1 MGPQP
6 VISVACPEVLPNTEK
21 RDASVDNFVPQHFF
35 ITSNEETE
43 AGELWEESFP
53 L

>member
-1 MGPQP
+1 MGS

-21 RDASVDNFVPQHFF
+21 RDASVDNFVPQHFL

-43 AGELWEESFP
+43 AGERRADQWVRQ
-53 L
+53 